1 MNNNI
6 VSRNRY
12 NNSLFIEESS
22 PNEISFPPDVFKKK
36 FFKDLCIQT
45 NILQN
50 ISQKETQIYKLFR
63 KNLGKHF
70 FGMKPTSLLLFEKRL
85 QQYFQASNF
94 LNSFSGKKSINFNDK
109 INIGSLDFLALS
121 ENKTKNEIF
130 HSLNPEKILSISKNF
145 SLKQSKDII
154 TQEFFKVKYIQK
166 NAKRIAKI
174 LNNKKN
180 KNTILELKAF
190 NNKKNIGLNINN
202 INIITPE
209 QFIIKRRE
217 SDDAIRNNSNKYI
230 NININSIRK
239 NNRHNTLDFKSK
251 NNLGNL
257 QIFEY
262 INKNNKPKINKNYW
276 LNTSNILLNTKNNN
290 NKDKEIISSIFT
302 KRKKRN
308 NLTDYYKTRKKK
320 FINSRNSDISFYINK
335 YHTHTNYTDRHTREK
350 NEKLFLLDLGKIKKL
365 SKKFKLNIN
374 NNINGLNDY
383 TKECKSKLLRLLYTN
398 NIDKKLY
405 IIKKEFKTELNELK
419 DLLFG
424 DIYNN
429 TKNKNG
435 NEEKLNKENQDN
447 QEKNS
452 NTMEAKSAK
461 KLLDANGGIINKK
474 IINLEIKE
482 LIKDSIENKLK
493 KGNIKKVREKCKE
506 NYTTILKLR
515 ENLKYKREKF
525 NEKFRKLISKK

>member
-1 MNNNI
+1 MNNNFL
-6 VSRNRY
+6 SRNRY
-12 NNSLFIEESS
+12 NNSLFIDESS
-22 PNEISFPPDVFKKK
+22 PNKISFPPDVFKKK
-36 FFKDLCIQT
+36 YFKDLYIQT

-50 ISQKETQIYKLFR
+50 ISQKETHIYKLFR

-85 QQYFQASNF
+85 KQYFIQSNF
-94 LNSFSGKKSINFNDK
+94 LDSFLEKKSINFKDK

-121 ENKTKNEIF
+121 EKNTKSDILN
-130 HSLNPEKILSISKNF
+130 SLNHEKILSISKNF
-145 SLKQSKDII
+145 ASRQSKDII
-154 TQEFFKVKYIQK
+154 NQEFFKVKYIQQ

-174 LNNKKN
+174 LNHKKN
-180 KNTILELKAF
+180 KNTTLELKSF
-190 NNKKNIGLNINN
+190 NNKKNIGINN
-202 INIITPE
+202 NNNNITTPE
-209 QFIIKRRE
+209 QFLIKIKE
-217 SDDAIRNNSNKYI
+217 SDDAVRNNSNNYL
-230 NININSIRK
+230 NININPIRK
-239 NNRHNTLDFKSK
+239 NYKHNTLDFKRK
-251 NNLGNL
+251 NNLSNL

-262 INKNNKPKINKNYW
+262 NDKKNKPKFNKNYW
-276 LNTSNILLNTKNNN
+276 LNTSNIISNTKN
-290 NKDKEIISSIFT
+290 NKDKEIMSSVFT
-302 KRKKRN
+302 NRKKRN

-335 YHTHTNYTDRHTREK
+335 YHTHTNYTDRHMHEK
-350 NEKLFLLDLGKIKKL
+350 KENLFLLDLGKIKKL

-405 IIKKEFKTELNELK
+405 IIKKESKTELNELK

-424 DIYNN
+424 DMYNN
-429 TKNKNG
+429 TNNKNE

-452 NTMEAKSAK
+452 ETKEVKSAK
-461 KLLDANGGIINKK
+461 KFLDANGGIINKK

-482 LIKDSIENKLK
+482 LIKDSIENKLRK
-493 KGNIKKVREKCKE
+493 ENIKKVREKCKE
-506 NYTTILKLR
+506 NFSTILKLR
-515 ENLKYKREKF
+515 ENLKYKKEKF
-525 NEKFRKLISKK
+525 NEKFRKLKSKK